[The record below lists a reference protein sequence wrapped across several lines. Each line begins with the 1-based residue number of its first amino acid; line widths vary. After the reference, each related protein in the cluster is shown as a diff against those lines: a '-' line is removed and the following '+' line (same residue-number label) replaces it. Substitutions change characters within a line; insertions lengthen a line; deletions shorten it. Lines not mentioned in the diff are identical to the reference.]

1 MKITIELDGKL
12 LRMAKQHA
20 IATQRTLTQTIQ
32 DALVCLIEEERN
44 AALPRTVELPT
55 FRGDGTYPDIDINS
69 STSLQ
74 DHMKLS
80 E

>member
-20 IATQRTLTQTIQ
+20 IATRRTLTQMIQ
-32 DALVCLIEEERN
+32 DALVCLIEEEQN
-44 AALPRTVELPT
+44 AASPRTVELPT
-55 FRGDGTYPDIDINS
+55 FHGDGTYPSIDINS

-74 DHMKLS
+74 GHMKLS